1 MLCAKATL
9 NYSVADPR
17 YQHHIIPEVIGP
29 DTKAD
34 MPYHH

>member
-17 YQHHIIPEVIGP
+17 YQRHTIAEVIGR
-29 DTKAD
+29 DAKSD
-34 MPYHH
+34 MLYHH